1 MRTQRFHLPH
11 FAMPHFGHRSADP
24 DAHHHHRH
32 AYQRLNRVEGA
43 IDLMVVALIVAF
55 ALAII
60 YGLMTAG
67 AAPSYFDRWP
77 G

>member
-1 MRTQRFHLPH
+1 MRLHKLHLPH
-11 FAMPHFGHRSADP
+11 FAAPHVGHGAE
-24 DAHHHHRH
+24 AEHHHHRPT
-32 AYQRLNRVEGA
+32 YQRLGRVEGA
-43 IDLMVVALIVAF
+43 IDLLIVAAIVAF

-67 AAPSYFDRWP
+67 GTPSYFDRWP